1 MACICGNCLGI
12 VPGMDGC
19 HHIGVT
25 EIMKAIVREI
35 GVFQHLVQDL
45 PDRSLGKMA
54 AVRMRENQIRKVP
67 VVPRRSERQ
76 LSGSLDGF
84 VVSALSRHG

>member
-1 MACICGNCLGI
+1 M
-12 VPGMDGC
+12 
-19 HHIGVT
+19 VT

-45 PDRSLGKMA
+45 PDRSLGKMT
-54 AVRMRENQIRKVP
+54 AVRMRESQIRKVP

-76 LSGSLDGF
+76 FSGCLDGF
-84 VVSALSRHG
+84 IS